1 MVNFKSAPQVLH
13 DEILSNYLKLS
24 NFQLNLL
31 FRPET
36 VKELRNRNVNIF
48 STDIIYKYKIKT
60 FDYFTHAFLNC
71 FELNI
76 FNLPF
81 KNFLIFYNHYSNVIY
96 TSLTN
101 TFTYFNLNQQNF
113 NWIKSLD

>member
-1 MVNFKSAPQVLH
+1 M
-13 DEILSNYLKLS
+13 
-24 NFQLNLL
+24 
-31 FRPET
+31 
-36 VKELRNRNVNIF
+36 
-48 STDIIYKYKIKT
+48 KT
-60 FDYFTHAFLNC
+60 FDHLTHVFLNR

-81 KNFLIFYNHYSNVIY
+81 KNFLIFYNHYYNGIY

-113 NWIKSLD
+113 NFVNFILFFLVMIC